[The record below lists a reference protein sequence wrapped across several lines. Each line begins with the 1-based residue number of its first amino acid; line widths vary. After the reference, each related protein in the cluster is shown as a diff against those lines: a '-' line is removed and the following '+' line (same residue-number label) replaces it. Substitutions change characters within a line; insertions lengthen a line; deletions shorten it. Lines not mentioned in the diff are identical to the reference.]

1 MVSTM
6 KCVIDF
12 HYDDRNGC
20 FLFACLQW
28 LGGMVCWTVGESVT
42 DISMQSQRAKKCKL
56 WPDNGHDAVEQQQQQ
71 QSRHH
76 ADLCS
81 PLQPFFHQVIGSWHS
96 QLIHQLSPSYSSVEL
111 CSWPRRAYNFILR
124 YAKSNDTSRIM
135 MIFVMNYIR
144 MKTITLVVIEW
155 LSCCN
160 KPVRWYTARNWQS
173 IKGSYWIENWLLLN
187 DRSEV
192 TRSSCSWINRR
203 CASRWYRANW
213 VSIWTPRPRFRT
225 SFRTTK
231 VSRKTF
237 NRIGR
242 VFHREPL
249 REREGERERARKS
262 KKIKKK
268 YPSQ

>member
-71 QSRHH
+71 QQSRHH

-96 QLIHQLSPSYSSVEL
+96 QLIHQLSYAADQGELTILYYVMPSQTILVE
-111 CSWPRRAYNFILR
+111 S
-124 YAKSNDTSRIM
+124 M

-144 MKTITLVVIEW
+144 MRTITLVVIEW

-213 VSIWTPRPRFRT
+213 VSIWTLRPRFRT

-262 KKIKKK
+262 KKI
-268 YPSQ
+268 